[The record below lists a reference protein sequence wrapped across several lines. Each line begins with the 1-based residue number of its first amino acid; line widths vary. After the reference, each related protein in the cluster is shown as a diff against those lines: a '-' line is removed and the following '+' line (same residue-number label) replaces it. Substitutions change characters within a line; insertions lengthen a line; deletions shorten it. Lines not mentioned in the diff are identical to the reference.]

1 MTEEDEI
8 IRAQEAEVLMANPLM
23 KEAINEVREALISGI
38 ERSAFTDEKLR
49 EKLSQQLVALTTVI
63 GKLRTFIETG
73 KLAEETIK
81 RRGASRQP
89 RV

>member
-8 IRAQEAEVLMANPLM
+8 SRAQEAAMLMANPFM
-23 KEAINEVREALISGI
+23 KEAINEVREALIAGI

-63 GKLRTFIETG
+63 GKLRAFIETG

-81 RRGASRQP
+81 RRGARRQP
-89 RV
+89 QV